1 MYAGTARRRALG
13 LRIVASALVLGLLS
27 VIIVFVVAPWSPS
40 FGALPEAMFCPAT
53 PAAGDSAAPTPP
65 APAPGDCLRGTM
77 LLRDDGDAGAA
88 GDAHACRIIALCP
101 GDTEADL
108 RVAAVWVSVALD
120 WTAVAPG

>member
-1 MYAGTARRRALG
+1 MHAGTARRRALG

-65 APAPGDCLRGTM
+65 APAPGACLPGS
-77 LLRDDGDAGAA
+77 LLLHDDGDAGAA
-88 GDAHACRIIALCP
+88 HAGRIIALCP

-108 RVAAVWVSVALD
+108 RVAAVSDSVALD